1 MKKIS
6 FIIHG
11 KHRHSSAIIS
21 GIRQA
26 FTAPDYEIILSFT
39 ERTLH
44 AVELAKEAANSGS
57 GYIVGVCGD
66 GTFNEIVNGV
76 MQSANKETI
85 VGLLPHGTGN
95 DFAKTV
101 NVNHQTALLKQLIE
115 TASIRSIDLGL
126 VHYKIADGKEAQ
138 RYFDNITDIG
148 IGGFTALKMTGISKR
163 WGAFLTF
170 QYAIVSTFL
179 SYKHQQVKIKADD
192 FSYEGKILSCIMAN
206 GKYFGAGL
214 GVAPGAKPDD
224 GLFEIVLA
232 SEISLWDYVKNLG
245 NIRKC
250 IKVNHPHMNYFSAK
264 EVTIETP
271 ERNLPID
278 MDGEFIGYSP
288 MKATIVPL
296 ALKFL
301 APL

>member
-6 FIIHG
+6 FILHG
-11 KHRHSSAIIS
+11 KHRDSSDIIS
-21 GIRQA
+21 GIREV
-26 FTAPDYEIILSFT
+26 FTSPGYETIFSFT

-44 AVELAKEAANSGS
+44 AIQLAKDAAGSGS
-57 GYIVGVCGD
+57 HYVVGVCGD
-66 GTFNEIVNGV
+66 GTFNEIINGV
-76 MQSANKETI
+76 MLSGNKEVI

-101 NVNHQTALLKQLIE
+101 NVNNRPASLKQLIE
-115 TASIRSIDLGL
+115 TAGIRQLDLGL
-126 VHYKIADGKEAQ
+126 VNYKTAEGKDAQ

-179 SYKHQQVKIKADD
+179 SYKHQQVKIKADG

-214 GVAPGAKPDD
+214 GVAPAAKPDD

-232 SEISLWDYVKNLG
+232 SEISLWDYIKNLG
-245 NIRKC
+245 TVRKC
-250 IKVNHPHMNYFSAK
+250 IKVNHPHMNYYAAR
-264 EVTIETP
+264 EITIDTP

-288 MKATIVPL
+288 MKALVVPQ